1 MKTVKT
7 ILTYIWKF
15 WFYFLTS
22 ILVIIIG
29 FLWTFPLAISNKTFP
44 LAYKGIRIWAI
55 LSFYGA
61 GFRLKFISEKHLKP
75 NHPYIFLSN
84 HTSLIDVLVMAII
97 HPKHPIVF
105 VGKAEL
111 EKIPLFGIIY
121 RKICISVDRKDQKSK
136 SRVFRLAK
144 QKIALGN
151 SIVIFPEGGIPD
163 DQNIVLDEFKDGAI
177 SIAIASKVPIA
188 VYSIKGLKEMFPWA
202 LNGGYPGRVEV
213 KMLAIIP
220 TENLSLR
227 DKDSLK
233 DSIYQTIYQDLTQI

>member
-1 MKTVKT
+1 MKMLK
-7 ILTYIWKF
+7 IFLTYLWKF
-15 WFYFLTS
+15 WFYLLTS
-22 ILVIIIG
+22 ILVILIG
-29 FLWTFPLAISNKTFP
+29 LFWTFPLALSNKTFP
-44 LAYKGIRIWAI
+44 LAYKGIRLWAI

-61 GFRLKFISEKHLKP
+61 GFRLKFEK
-75 NHPYIFLSN
+75 NHTLRKNQPYIFISN

-97 HPKHPIVF
+97 HPHHPIVF

-111 EKIPLFGIIY
+111 EKLPIFGTIY
-121 RKICISVDRKDQKSK
+121 RKICISVNRNDNTSK

-163 DQNIVLDEFKDGAI
+163 DRSIILDHFKDGAI

-188 VYSIKGLKEMFPWA
+188 VYSIKGLKEMFPWSIS
-202 LNGGYPGRVEV
+202 GGYPGKVVV
-213 KMLAIIP
+213 KLLDVIP
-220 TENLSLR
+220 TEKLSLR

-233 DSIYQTIYQDLTQI
+233 DSIYQSIYQDLTHI